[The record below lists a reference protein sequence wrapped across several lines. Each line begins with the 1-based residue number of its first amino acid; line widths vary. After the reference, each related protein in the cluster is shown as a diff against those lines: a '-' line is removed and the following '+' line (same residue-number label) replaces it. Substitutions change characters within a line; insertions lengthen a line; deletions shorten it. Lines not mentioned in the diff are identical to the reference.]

1 MSTKLIELKIEL
13 KSLAAKIRNLKR
25 DTKKYQRENFG
36 HHGPIGMM
44 MHNLQWE
51 YRHKHIAYC
60 LLRGR
65 TMEQIEKKNRKGNTP
80 NQSQINLLME
90 KYSEEAICPNKA

>member
-1 MSTKLIELKIEL
+1 MKIKLNELKLEL
-13 KSLAAKIRNLKR
+13 KGLAIKIRNLKR

-36 HHGPIGMM
+36 NHGTIGMM
-44 MHNLQWE
+44 LHNIQWE

-65 TMEQIEKKNRKGNTP
+65 TMEQIEKKTREGNEP
-80 NQSQINLLME
+80 DQSHIKLLLE
-90 KYSEEAICPNKA
+90 KYNEETICVDKA